1 MRPGLKPVVRRVWTP
16 GGKRPLVKVR
26 RRYEWLYL
34 YGFVRPSSWETFW
47 LILPSVNTEAFC
59 VALRHFASEVGAGEG
74 KGVLLVLDQAGW
86 HAANGVEVP
95 EGVHLE
101 YLPAIASPELQPAQ
115 RL

>member
-1 MRPGLKPVVRRVWTP
+1 MWLLQDEMRPGLKPVVRRVWTP
-16 GGKRPLVKVR
+16 GGKRPLAKVR
-26 RRYEWLYL
+26 RRYEWLCL
-34 YGFVRPSSWETFW
+34 YG
-47 LILPSVNTEAFC
+47 
-59 VALRHFASEVGAGEG
+59 FASEVGAGEG

-86 HAANGVEVP
+86 HTANGVEVP